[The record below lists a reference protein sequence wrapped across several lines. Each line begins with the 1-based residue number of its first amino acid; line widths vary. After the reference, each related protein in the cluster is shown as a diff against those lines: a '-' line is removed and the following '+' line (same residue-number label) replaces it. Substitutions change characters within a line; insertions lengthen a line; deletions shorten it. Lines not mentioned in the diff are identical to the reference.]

1 MRIFKLRVMDHI
13 PSDNYYGKLVPG
25 TYRAHGEKST
35 QEIYTVYHTSPFY
48 SDRAQVGF
56 LSMPPKDSII
66 LVCQTDDAAGSRD
79 VFYLA
84 TIAAPQ
90 MGGRLAIDKNT
101 DNTPPSMMEKVVDRL
116 GEPSI
121 VTLAGPAGHEI
132 TLSHNLNESSIDSGV
147 YLKTS
152 GGKLIRLEDGSQK
165 NHIVIKTADGFLGE
179 VAGIELQEKPDP
191 NKAGLST
198 SYTITMYA
206 TGSINMISQNS
217 NINMR
222 VEDGGQINIENTSTG
237 LRGAYVGDPTCGT
250 INIKSPR
257 GDINIIAG
265 SDPVTGQV
273 GPGIPNPI
281 AAVNITAAGGPA
293 TSLNVHTDGILNLS
307 GGSGVRIAGGDLRLG
322 ITGIAPVVIEGV
334 SIDLNTTG

>member
-1 MRIFKLRVMDHI
+1 MRIFRATVLDHI
-13 PSDNYYGKLVPG
+13 PSDNYYGTSVPG
-25 TYRAHGEKST
+25 TYRAYGEKGID
-35 QEIYTVYHTSPFY
+35 EIYYVQHTSPFY

-56 LSMPPKDSII
+56 LSIPPKDSMI
-66 LVCQTDDAAGSRD
+66 LVCQTDDRVGSQD

-90 MGGRLAIDKNT
+90 LGLRLAKDKNT
-101 DNTPPSMMEKVVDRL
+101 DNTPPSMMEKVIDRL
-116 GEPSI
+116 GQPSI
-121 VTLAGPAGHEI
+121 VSLAGPTGHNI
-132 TLSHNLNESSIDSGV
+132 TLSHNLDENSIDSGV
-147 YLKTS
+147 YLRTS
-152 GGKLIRLEDGSQK
+152 GGKLVRLEDGPEK
-165 NHIVIKTADGFLGE
+165 NHIVIKTADGILGE
-179 VAGIELQEKPDP
+179 VAAIELQEKPNP
-191 NKAGLST
+191 KKQGLST

-206 TGSINMISQNS
+206 TGQINMISQNS

-237 LRGAYVGDPTCGT
+237 LRGAYIGDPTCGT

-265 SDPVTGQV
+265 TDPVTGSV

-322 ITGIAPVVIEGV
+322 ITGVAPVVIEGV